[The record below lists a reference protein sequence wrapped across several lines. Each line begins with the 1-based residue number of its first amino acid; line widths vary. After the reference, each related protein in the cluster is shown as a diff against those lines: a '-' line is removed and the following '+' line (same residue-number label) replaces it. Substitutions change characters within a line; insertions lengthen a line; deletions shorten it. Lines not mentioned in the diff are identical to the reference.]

1 MLIVG
6 IAVIV
11 VGLTD
16 FALAAM
22 FARGEAARAPG
33 GLGDDAKP
41 SDLSRW
47 LNIGGVVTVLVGVG
61 LVVSELAG

>member
-11 VGLTD
+11 VGLGD
-16 FALAAM
+16 FMLAAM

-33 GLGDDAKP
+33 GLGDDAQP
-41 SDLSRW
+41 SSLSRA
-47 LNIGGVVTVLVGVG
+47 LKLAGVATILVGVG